1 MSSELAIME
10 NGMIVPDF
18 SDIRNYRLRQAT
30 QKIFRLTNAAKR
42 NLFEIAVT
50 LLKIQTEE
58 LYTEDGYSNIYE
70 YGEKVLG
77 YKKAMTNN
85 LVRIAGQYIEKE
97 TMKSILATDSGDYSV
112 SQLQELLVIEPTD
125 AKQLSDSEI
134 ITPTM
139 TTKAI
144 REAVK
149 NFREAEKEEPE
160 EPTEDSVSGEGEDGS
175 CESEDEYNTAYEDFH
190 KFYNELKEFLSTVPA
205 DTTVA
210 KESLLPSIMSSV
222 MTMHEKR

>member
-1 MSSELAIME
+1 MSSELTIME

-58 LYTEDGYSNIYE
+58 LYVEDGYSNIYE

-85 LVRIAGQYIEKE
+85 LVRIAGQYIDKE
-97 TMKSILATDSGDYSV
+97 AMKSILATDSGDYSV

-134 ITPTM
+134 ITPSM

-144 REAVK
+144 RKAVK
-149 NFREAEKEEPE
+149 DFRESEKTEPE
-160 EPTEDSVSGEGEDGS
+160 EKEDSGSCDGEDDSGKG
-175 CESEDEYNTAYEDFH
+175 EDEYSTAYEDFH

>member
-58 LYTEDGYSNIYE
+58 LYVEDGYSNIYE

-85 LVRIAGQYIEKE
+85 LVRIAGQYIDKE
-97 TMKSILATDSGDYSV
+97 AMKSILATDSGDYSV

-134 ITPTM
+134 ITPSM

-144 REAVK
+144 RKAVK
-149 NFREAEKEEPE
+149 DFRENEKTEPE
-160 EPTEDSVSGEGEDGS
+160 EKEDNGSCDGEDDSGKG
-175 CESEDEYNTAYEDFH
+175 EDEYSTAYEDFH

>member
-58 LYTEDGYSNIYE
+58 LYVEDGYSNIYE

-85 LVRIAGQYIEKE
+85 LVRIAGQYIDKE
-97 TMKSILATDSGDYSV
+97 AMKSILATDSGDYSV

-125 AKQLSDSEI
+125 AKQLSNSEI
-134 ITPTM
+134 ITPSM

-144 REAVK
+144 RKAVK
-149 NFREAEKEEPE
+149 DFRESEKTEPE
-160 EPTEDSVSGEGEDGS
+160 EKEDSGSCDGEDDSGKG
-175 CESEDEYNTAYEDFH
+175 EDEYSTAYEDFH

>member
-10 NGMIVPDF
+10 HGIVVQDF
-18 SDIRNYRLRQAT
+18 SEIRNYRLRQAT
-30 QKIFRLTNAAKR
+30 QKIYRLTNATKK

-50 LLKIQTEE
+50 LLKIQSEK
-58 LYTEDGYSNIYE
+58 LYEEDGYTNIYD

-85 LVRIAGQYIEKE
+85 LVRIAGQYIDKD
-97 TMKSILATDSGDYSV
+97 TMKSILATETGDYSV

-125 AKQLSDSEI
+125 AKQLADTET
-134 ITPTM
+134 ITPAM

-149 NFREAEKEEPE
+149 TFRDGEKETE
-160 EPTEDSVSGEGEDGS
+160 TEDSGTDEPADGT
-175 CESEDEYNTAYEDFH
+175 EETDGDNEYNTAYEDFH
-190 KFYNELKEFLSTVPA
+190 RLYNELKGYLDTVPA
-205 DTTVA
+205 DTTNA
-210 KESLLPSIMSSV
+210 TQSLLPALMSAV